1 VQVQIGAPD
10 VRGRKQILELYLSNV
25 PLHQA
30 LRPPHPFRRKPTD
43 FLPAIALHC
52 LALPVPHRRRKDTPF
67 TTCEYRPSIL
77 TVRELTEPC
86 M

>member
-43 FLPAIALHC
+43 LLPAIASHC
-52 LALPVPHRRRKDTPF
+52 IASHRIASPPPPPQRR
-67 TTCEYRPSIL
+67 
-77 TVRELTEPC
+77 TVYHQ
-86 M
+86 